1 MMFQNGKAGNKGRKK
16 EDRGEKCEV
25 SMCLNVQR
33 DNEKHQSPML
43 FLVSVL
49 WKNLGK
55 DINLHKKGYKDFFFL
70 QNYNTVT
77 INKKNFSLP
86 TL

>member
-1 MMFQNGKAGNKGRKK
+1 
-16 EDRGEKCEV
+16 
-25 SMCLNVQR
+25 
-33 DNEKHQSPML
+33 ML

-77 INKKNFSLP
+77 INKMNFSLP